1 MKHHYGH
8 VTNSK
13 KLEKSA
19 NLHDFVGSR
28 EAFIDSTLKKK
39 KAPTPLDSHAH
50 SSHNH
55 TPAISPRK
63 IKFGRSITT
72 KK

>member
-1 MKHHYGH
+1 MKHHDGL
-8 VTNSK
+8 VINSK

-19 NLHDFVGSR
+19 KLHDFVGSR

-39 KAPTPLDSHAH
+39 KGPTPLESQAH
-50 SSHNH
+50 SSHNQ
-55 TPAISPRK
+55 TPAVSPRK